1 MRKSCFIISDEWK
14 HEGRDD
20 GPSSYIRKVDKIKVS
35 SSYGD
40 EKLSPTRYRDNP
52 PSYIFPKEPM
62 NDFKGIQKFMEKSL
76 YRKQLSHEED
86 PPIVVKKQVKDS
98 YIHESPKKHYPEAVK
113 AKAHVEEDR
122 MINGGLMRQQSE
134 RYRHHASDRIEKS
147 KYIHSQSYE
156 NYDKHE
162 RENLTDR
169 QKYREIIESKKYQQ
183 HPHETPRH
191 EIHRSSDY
199 RNDPRDYSPEHVR
212 TIQRKSKSSDR
223 FELPEKHVHERNK
236 HKVPEDYIER
246 NPYREPDSLPY
257 HESIENMM
265 KSPVMKYKSRIPYE
279 RSPSQEMYPTDS
291 HGHGQRK
298 QSSRKFSNSLNQ
310 EREVYIKESSPM
322 STMKR
327 TSPKDRFHDAKE
339 KFQAMEKIRLQH
351 ESRPVV
357 VNVRRS
363 EPTSRYE
370 KDYRP
375 SYSPEP
381 RYPAQNEWS
390 SEEEFALNVREYRE
404 GKVHQRHQ
412 QQQQRYMAPAKSL
425 GNLTKGY
432 RHSYAEPTGL
442 KYCNRVGLAAIEPY

>member
-1 MRKSCFIISDEWK
+1 MPKTRPIIPDEWK

-20 GPSSYIRKVDKIKVS
+20 GPSRYIRKIDKIKIS
-35 SSYGD
+35 PSYGN

-52 PSYIFPKEPM
+52 PSYIFPKEPS

-76 YRKQLSHEED
+76 YRKQVSHEED

-98 YIHESPKKHYPEAVK
+98 YIHESTKKHYPEPVK
-113 AKAHVEEDR
+113 AKGHIEDDR
-122 MINGGLMRQQSE
+122 KINGGLMRQQSE
-134 RYRHHASDRIEKS
+134 RYRHATDRMDHS
-147 KYIHSQSYE
+147 KYTHSQSYE
-156 NYDKHE
+156 SYDKHE

-169 QKYREIIESKKYQQ
+169 QKYREIVESKKYHK
-183 HPHETPRH
+183 HPQEPPRH

-199 RNDPRDYSPEHVR
+199 RNAPREYSPEHVR
-212 TIQRKSKSSDR
+212 TIQRNSKSS
-223 FELPEKHVHERNK
+223 EPPEKHVHERNK

-265 KSPVMKYKSRIPYE
+265 KSPVMKYKSRVAYE
-279 RSPSQEMYPTDS
+279 RSPSQEMYPIDQ
-291 HGHGQRK
+291 HAHGQRK

-327 TSPKDRFHDAKE
+327 TSPKDRFQDAKE
-339 KFQAMEKIRLQH
+339 KFQAMDKIRLQQ
-351 ESRPVV
+351 ESRPL

-363 EPTSRYE
+363 EPSRYE

-381 RYPAQNEWS
+381 RYHAQNEWS
-390 SEEEFALNVREYRE
+390 SEEEFAPNVREYRE
-404 GKVHQRHQ
+404 VKAHQHRHQ
-412 QQQQRYMAPAKSL
+412 HQQRYMAPAKSL

>member
-1 MRKSCFIISDEWK
+1 
-14 HEGRDD
+14 
-20 GPSSYIRKVDKIKVS
+20 
-35 SSYGD
+35 
-40 EKLSPTRYRDNP
+40 
-52 PSYIFPKEPM
+52 
-62 NDFKGIQKFMEKSL
+62 MEKSL

-98 YIHESPKKHYPEAVK
+98 YIHESSKKHYPEPMKVK
-113 AKAHVEEDR
+113 GHIEDDR
-122 MINGGLMRQQSE
+122 KINGGLMRQQSE
-134 RYRHHASDRIEKS
+134 RYRHATDHMDHS
-147 KYIHSQSYE
+147 KYKHSQSYE
-156 NYDKHE
+156 SYDQHE

-169 QKYREIIESKKYQQ
+169 QKYREIVENKKYHK
-183 HPHETPRH
+183 HPQESPRH
-191 EIHRSSDY
+191 EMNRSKDY
-199 RNDPRDYSPEHVR
+199 RNDSRDYSPERLR

-223 FELPEKHVHERNK
+223 YEPPLEKHVHERNK
-236 HKVPEDYIER
+236 HKVPEDYVER
-246 NPYREPDSLPY
+246 NPYREPESLPY

-265 KSPVMKYKSRIPYE
+265 KSPVIKYKSRIPYE
-279 RSPSQEMYPTDS
+279 RSPPRESYPVDPRDLS
-291 HGHGQRK
+291 GQRK

-327 TSPKDRFHDAKE
+327 TSPKDRFQDAKE

-357 VNVRRS
+357 NVRRT
-363 EPTSRYE
+363 EPSRYE
-370 KDYRP
+370 KDYRN

-381 RYPAQNEWS
+381 RYQAQNEWS
-390 SEEEFALNVREYRE
+390 SEEEFAANVREYRDVN
-404 GKVHQRHQ
+404 VHQRHQ